1 MNIVVALIMLLA
13 GLLGAWYHWCEV
25 HKRGESESFYQYFF
39 CVNTTA
45 SQSAVAAFTMSMQTL
60 YLAGAFDTVRM
71 DATIEA
77 LLNGQVYAPMVGAL
91 ATAFAAGYAAD
102 SKFNSSQQVSLRPD
116 SATTST
122 GAN

>member
-1 MNIVVALIMLLA
+1 MNIVVAIIMLLA
-13 GLLGAWYHWCEV
+13 GLFGAWYHWCEV
-25 HKRGESESFYQYFF
+25 HKRGDSESFYHYFF

-45 SQSAVAAFTMSMQTL
+45 SQSAVAAFVMAMQTL
-60 YLAGAFDTVRM
+60 YLAGTFDMVRI

-77 LLNGQVYAPMVGAL
+77 LLNGQVYAPMAGAL
-91 ATAFAAGYAAD
+91 ATAFTAGYAAD
-102 SKFNSSQQVSLRPD
+102 SKFNSSQVSLRPD